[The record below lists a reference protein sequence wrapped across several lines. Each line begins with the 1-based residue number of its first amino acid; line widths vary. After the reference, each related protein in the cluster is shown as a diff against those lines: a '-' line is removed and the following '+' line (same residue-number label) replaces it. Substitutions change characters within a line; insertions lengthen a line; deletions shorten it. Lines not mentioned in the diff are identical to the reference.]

1 MPLVCHDGD
10 DIQHIVKDL
19 KGNYGIL
26 STVARLGLE
35 DFDVISH
42 RLDLSLHRSDKIKNN
57 M

>member
-10 DIQHIVKDL
+10 IQHILKDL

-35 DFDVISH
+35 DTVSY
-42 RLDLSLHRSDKIKNN
+42 LQYL
-57 M
+57 

>member
-1 MPLVCHDGD
+1 MPLVCHDGG

-35 DFDVISH
+35 DTVSY
-42 RLDLSLHRSDKIKNN
+42 LQYL
-57 M
+57 